1 MRESEQPSKLPE
13 SPSEQP
19 PPKEES
25 YSSAVDDSSPPSD
38 NYSEPEVEGDM
49 DTEEAQLYEPT
60 LSEIMKSTP
69 PVPQTEEGKT
79 IEYTEESE
87 QVENAPE

>member
-1 MRESEQPSKLPE
+1 
-13 SPSEQP
+13 
-19 PPKEES
+19 
-25 YSSAVDDSSPPSD
+25 
-38 NYSEPEVEGDM
+38 M

-87 QVENAPE
+87 QVDAAPE